1 MTDSDWN
8 KIESEKNI
16 QINKYCKK
24 FVRTKKRILN
34 IVHNFMFSPRYYEK
48 RLTAS
53 FCHQYLPVRKHFDGK
68 YLVVYFF

>member
-16 QINKYCKK
+16 QIKKYCKK

-34 IVHNFMFSPRYYEK
+34 IVHNHMFSPRY
-48 RLTAS
+48 
-53 FCHQYLPVRKHFDGK
+53 
-68 YLVVYFF
+68 